1 MVNYSD
7 VKQLNDYLIDKSY
20 IQGWQAT
27 SADLEVFK
35 AHASAL
41 DAHRFPY
48 AARWY
53 KHIASFTAEERS
65 AFPHVEFS
73 QSSSSSAPAV
83 KQDDDV
89 DLFGDDDENDE
100 EYERQLEERRK
111 AAQDAKGK
119 KEKDKPIAKSSVILD
134 VKPWDDE
141 TNMEELEKQV
151 RAIEIEGLVWGASKL
166 VPLAYGI
173 RKLQISCVVVDDL
186 VSIEE
191 LQEKIQEDE
200 DHVQSTDI
208 QAFNK
213 I

>member
-35 AHASAL
+35 SHVSAP

-48 AARWY
+48 ASRWFR
-53 KHIASFTAEERS
+53 HIAAFTAEERT
-65 AFPHVEFS
+65 AFPRVEFS
-73 QSSSSSAPAV
+73 QSSSSAAPA
-83 KQDDDV
+83 KKDDDEI
-89 DLFGDDDENDE
+89 DLFGDEENDE

-111 AAQDAKGK
+111 AAEAAKGK

-141 TNMEELEKQV
+141 TDMEALEKAV
-151 RAIEIEGLVWGASKL
+151 REIEIEGLVWGASKL

-173 RKLQISCVVVDDL
+173 KKLQISCVVVDDL

-191 LQEKIQEDE
+191 LQERIEQDQ